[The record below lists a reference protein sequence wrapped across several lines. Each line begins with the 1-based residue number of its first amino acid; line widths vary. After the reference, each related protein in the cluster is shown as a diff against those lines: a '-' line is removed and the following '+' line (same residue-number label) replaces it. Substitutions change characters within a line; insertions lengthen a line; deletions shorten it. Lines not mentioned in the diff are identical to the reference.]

1 MTTPASSCATCFC
14 VMLPA
19 TSVSRLA
26 VSESVPK
33 ICSFC
38 GKPFHPVIHPSGDAD
53 ARAADHGTVENSL
66 HLQLVVLAFM
76 LTARPCATTAVQVD
90 HDKQACSP
98 PSEGA
103 PEAGC

>member
-1 MTTPASSCATCFC
+1 MTTSAASCAACFC

-38 GKPFHPVIHPSGDAD
+38 GKPFHAVIHPSGEAD
-53 ARAADHGTVENSL
+53 AGAADHGTVENSL
-66 HLQLVVLAFM
+66 HLQLLVLAFM
-76 LTARPCATTAVQVD
+76 LTARPCATTAVQLN
-90 HDKQACSP
+90 HDTQARSP

-103 PEAGC
+103 REAGC